1 MNNQEWTI
9 DDHNKSLAQGWM
21 IIDNK
26 ELGGLRIIR
35 NDDLDVFD
43 NHRQALKHVKKM
55 AGCGSKF
62 HLKALKICGIEVEE
76 TRDSTR
82 DGVHASHCCKHCG
95 CKYGNENCPV
105 VLGLIESVYPCE
117 TDHSRTF
124 KMNAD
129 EVKQAI
135 NQLEVFRN
143 YFHLN
148 EETFY
153 NEPFKKMLKFHRGNG

>member
-9 DDHNKSLAQGWM
+9 DDHNKSLSQGWM

-35 NDDLDVFD
+35 NDDLEIFEND
-43 NHRQALKHVKKM
+43 RQALKHVTKM
-55 AGCGSKF
+55 ANCGSKF
-62 HLKALKICGIEVEE
+62 HQKALKICGIEVEE
-76 TRDSTR
+76 TRDSSR

-95 CKYGNENCPV
+95 CKYGNEECPV
-105 VLGLIESVYPCE
+105 VLGIVESIYPCE
-117 TDHSRTF
+117 TDHRRIF
-124 KMNAD
+124 KMTED

-135 NQLEVFRN
+135 NQLEVYRN
-143 YFHLN
+143 YFHLS

-153 NEPFKKMLKFHRGNG
+153 SHPFKAMLQFHKEQQ